1 MEKTSSLGKV
11 WKPREIDERKVYK
24 YIQDFS
30 LSDLLARIIIARGIN
45 ESQVELFLNPKIK
58 HLLPDP
64 FHLIDMEKA
73 CVRVADAVEAKQKIT
88 VLGDYDVDGATSSA
102 LLIRL
107 LKQLNAKAEVY
118 IPDRVTEGYGPSA
131 SAFQKF
137 KDNGS
142 SLAITVD
149 CGITAFEAVDYAN
162 EIGLDVIILDHHLS
176 DVKIPA
182 AIAVVNPNRIDETS
196 EYKYLA
202 AVGVSFLFAVGLVK
216 TLKNRGYFNSNSEP
230 DLLSLLDLVA
240 LGTTCDM
247 MPIIGLNRAYIV
259 QGLKVLSNQKNL
271 GLKLLSEF
279 GKIDSLPNSY
289 HLGFVIGPRINA
301 GGRVGKS
308 YLGSHLL
315 STEDEILAQ
324 KYALE
329 LERYNEER
337 KVIEQQVLDEA
348 IIMAESQLHK
358 NYIIVS
364 SEKWH
369 QGVIGIVAGKLK
381 ERYQKPVAAI
391 SIEGDV
397 GKASCRSVRGI
408 DMGRKI
414 VEAKKR
420 NILLTG
426 GGHSMA
432 AGFTLSVDKIDELI
446 AFFDE
451 SMEQD
456 STVLTENNT
465 CYYDAEISPN
475 GVTIELAKEIEKL
488 EPYGN
493 GNSEPIV
500 KISKVYV
507 LRAAISNNRH
517 ITCMLA
523 PDKESVGS
531 KPIKAIC
538 FNCIGSPLGDALLS
552 EKPLTLSI
560 LGNIKVNN
568 WQGYSTAQ
576 VNINDAIID

>member
-1 MEKTSSLGKV
+1 MEKHSTQGKI
-11 WKPREIDERKVYK
+11 WKAREVDQRKLYQ

-30 LSDLLARIIIARGIN
+30 LSDLLARIVISRGI
-45 ESQVELFLNPKIK
+45 ESSEVDLFLNPKIK
-58 HLLPDP
+58 NLLPDP

-73 CVRVADAVEAKQKIT
+73 CERVADSVQKKEKIT

-107 LKQLNAKAEVY
+107 FKQLNVNADTY
-118 IPDRVTEGYGPSA
+118 IPDRVKEGYGPTSG
-131 SAFQKF
+131 AFQKF
-137 KDNGS
+137 KDSGT

-149 CGITAFEAVDYAN
+149 CGITAFEAMDHASQ
-162 EIGLDVIILDHHLS
+162 IGLDVVILDHHLS
-176 DVKIPA
+176 DVKIPSA
-182 AIAVVNPNRIDETS
+182 FAVVNPNRFDEKS

-216 TLKNRGYFNSNSEP
+216 ILKLRGFFSQSNEP

-240 LGTTCDM
+240 LGTICDM
-247 MPIIGLNRAYIV
+247 MPITGLNRAYIV
-259 QGLKVLSNQKNL
+259 QGLKVLAKQKNI
-271 GLKLLSEF
+271 GLKLLSEL
-279 GKIDSLPNSY
+279 GKIDSYPNSY

-315 STEDEILAQ
+315 STNDINLAQ
-324 KYALE
+324 KYAIE

-337 KVIEQQVLDEA
+337 KIIEQQVLDEA
-348 IIMAESQLHK
+348 IIMAETQIHK
-358 NYIIVS
+358 NYIIVYS
-364 SEKWH
+364 DKWH

-420 NILLTG
+420 NILLSG

-432 AGFTLSVDKIDELI
+432 AGFTISVDRIEDLVEFLN
-446 AFFDE
+446 E
-451 SMEQD
+451 SN
-456 STVLTENNT
+456 TEDYSILQQNNI
-465 CYYDAEISPN
+465 CFYDAEISPN
-475 GVTIELAKEIEKL
+475 GFTIDLAKEIEKL

-500 KISKVYV
+500 KIGGLYV
-507 LRAAISNNRH
+507 LRAGVSNNRH

-523 PDKESVGS
+523 PDRNSHGS
-531 KPIKAIC
+531 KAIKAIC

-552 EKPLTLSI
+552 EKPLTLSVF
-560 LGNIKVNN
+560 GNIKVNN
-568 WQGYSTAQ
+568 WQGYSSPQ
-576 VNINDAIID
+576 LNINDVIIE